1 MLFNYQGFES
11 NIQNWPDM
19 QNSHISH
26 FQNAEEEGG
35 LEIQPGNSNG
45 VHSLCWRHFSIT
57 LRPTSHLFSSET
69 RGQNSLPFTF
79 FFAFWYHQMIGT

>member
-1 MLFNYQGFES
+1 
-11 NIQNWPDM
+11 M

-45 VHSLCWRHFSIT
+45 VNALKALKHGLEI
-57 LRPTSHLFSSET
+57 
-69 RGQNSLPFTF
+69 
-79 FFAFWYHQMIGT
+79 